1 MISQDYTKEMG
12 LKPVAKKVPMPLAI
26 AILVAILA
34 GVGWFVAQAAS
45 FHGASSSQES
55 PAATAQAPAK

>member
-1 MISQDYTKEMG
+1 
-12 LKPVAKKVPMPLAI
+12 LAI